1 MRGDVHPVPTSG
13 VLDVLEI
20 LLDDQR
26 IAFALADVVEVLPAA
41 EVTPLPGAPSVV
53 RGLLNL
59 RGEPLPVL
67 DLRARVG
74 LPERP
79 ADADD
84 HVLVCLAAGR
94 RLGVWVDRA
103 EGVRALDT
111 ARLDDDFDGVQARY
125 VSGAAMVDGGVLLV
139 SDVDAFLSLEESE
152 ALDLALVGASKA
164 ASDD

>member
-1 MRGDVHPVPTSG
+1 MRGDVHPVPASG
-13 VLDVLEI
+13 ALDVLVVA
-20 LLDDQR
+20 LDDRR

-41 EVTPLPGAPSVV
+41 EVTPLPEAPPVV

-79 ADADD
+79 AGVDD
-84 HVLVCLAAGR
+84 HVLVCLASGR

-103 EGVRALDT
+103 EGLRSLDAEELT
-111 ARLDDDFDGVQARY
+111 DDVDGVTMRY
-125 VSGAAMVDGGVLLV
+125 VAGAAMVEGGVLLV

-152 ALDLALVGASKA
+152 ALDLALAGAGKA
-164 ASDD
+164 RRDG

>member
-1 MRGDVHPVPTSG
+1 MRGDVHPVPAPG
-13 VLDVLEI
+13 ALDVLVVA
-20 LLDDQR
+20 LDDRR

-41 EVTPLPGAPSVV
+41 EVTPLPAAPPVV

-79 ADADD
+79 AGVDD
-84 HVLVCLAAGR
+84 HVLVCLASGR

-103 EGVRALDT
+103 EGLRSLD
-111 ARLDDDFDGVQARY
+111 AEEIDDDVDGVPMRY
-125 VSGAAMVDGGVLLV
+125 VAGAAMVEGGVLLV

-152 ALDLALVGASKA
+152 ALDLALVGAGKMRR
-164 ASDD
+164 DG